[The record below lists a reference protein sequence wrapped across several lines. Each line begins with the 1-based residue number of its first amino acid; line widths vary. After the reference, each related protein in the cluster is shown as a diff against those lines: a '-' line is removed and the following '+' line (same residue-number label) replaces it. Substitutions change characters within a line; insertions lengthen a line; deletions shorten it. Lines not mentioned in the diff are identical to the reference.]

1 MIGYATETTYEYKF
15 CDKGAVLGRMER
27 HLGMYVDRS
36 EISGPG
42 GRAIEL
48 NDMSKYE
55 IARRIAF
62 ALHNQI
68 RNMEKK
74 LPK

>member
-1 MIGYATETTYEYKF
+1 
-15 CDKGAVLGRMER
+15 MER
-27 HLGMYVDRS
+27 LNISSGHLGMYVDRS

-48 NDMSKYE
+48 NDMFKNE

-62 ALHNQI
+62 ALYKGLQTHV
-68 RNMEKK
+68 
-74 LPK
+74 